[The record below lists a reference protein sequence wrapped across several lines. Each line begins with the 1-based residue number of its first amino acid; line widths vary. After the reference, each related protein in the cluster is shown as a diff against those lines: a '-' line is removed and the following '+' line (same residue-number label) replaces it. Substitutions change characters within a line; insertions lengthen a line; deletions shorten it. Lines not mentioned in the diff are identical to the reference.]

1 MSLGVVAEL
10 WRYPV
15 KSMHGA
21 ALKASLVTPCG
32 IPGDRA
38 WALVERAT
46 GKPLSGKR
54 HAKLMLCRARFVD
67 EPTETTV
74 PPAEMTLPDGTILRT
89 DDATAAA
96 VLTSFLGVDCA
107 PALSPGD
114 HFDDRPLHVITDAAL
129 RSFHERTTL
138 DFDVRRFRPNILVAV
153 PGEGFPELAWVG
165 RRVRLGGLE
174 LDVAKPT
181 KRCVMTTLPQPGLKE
196 ERGVLPAVV
205 KEGGALGVYGAVLSA
220 GALRVGD
227 AVTVT
232 P

>member
-1 MSLGVVAEL
+1 MKLGVVAEL

-15 KSMHGA
+15 KSMYGA
-21 ALKASLVTPCG
+21 PLTSAAVTPRG

-38 WALVERAT
+38 WALIDRAT

-54 HAKLMLCRARFVD
+54 HAKLMLCRSRYID

-74 PPAEMTLPDGTILRT
+74 PPAEMVLPDGTSLRT
-89 DDATAAA
+89 DDAKAGA
-96 VLTSFLGVDCA
+96 VLSSFLNVDCV
-107 PALSPGD
+107 PALSPGN
-114 HFDDRPLHVITDAAL
+114 HFDDRPLHIITDAAL
-129 RSFHERTTL
+129 RSFRERTTL

-153 PGEGFPELAWVG
+153 AGDGFPELSWVG
-165 RRVRLGGLE
+165 KRVRLGALE

-205 KEGGALGVYGAVLSA
+205 KDGGALGVYGAVLSS

-227 AVTVT
+227 VVA
-232 P
+232 